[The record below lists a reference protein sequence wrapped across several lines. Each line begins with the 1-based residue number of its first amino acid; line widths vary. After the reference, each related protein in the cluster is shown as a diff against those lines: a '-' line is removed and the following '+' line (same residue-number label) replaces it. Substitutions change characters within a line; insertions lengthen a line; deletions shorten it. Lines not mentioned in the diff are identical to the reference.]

1 MSLIHEALEKLEG
14 EKKLAW
20 EKPAL
25 ASEGP
30 EKDLTKSAHP
40 RVLYGIAGILVFF
53 FLAGLV
59 YFLTTTEKSEKP
71 SPSFSLPSE
80 SLRKTPPFF
89 RSSPLGNQF
98 ALTGVSKVGTE
109 WTAIV
114 NNELVRIGERVDGA
128 TVQSIEDKGVIL
140 ELNGQIL
147 KLTLYGREN

>member
-14 EKKLAW
+14 EKKLGW
-20 EKPAL
+20 EKPVSVL
-25 ASEGP
+25 ESP

-59 YFLTTTEKSEKP
+59 YFLTATEKSEEP
-71 SPSFSLPSE
+71 EPA
-80 SLRKTPPFF
+80 RKAPPFF
-89 RSSPLGNQF
+89 RSSPLGNRF

-140 ELNGQIL
+140 ELNGRIL